1 MPLSTAYTRVRFQ
14 STLSMRRATKSVLG
28 HRFGGVISIHALH
41 EESDYSTNKTTT
53 RRKTFQSTL
62 SMRRATSGSVH
73 TVTPLSFQST
83 LSMRRATIADGYI
96 WAHYIGISI
105 HALHEESDKAVA
117 LKNPTRVRFQSTLS
131 MRRATCLTATVI
143 PSGALFQSTLSMRR
157 ATVQLDIFVRFLRR
171 KPAA

>member
-83 LSMRRATIADGYI
+83 LSMRRAT
-96 WAHYIGISI
+96 
-105 HALHEESDKAVA
+105 
-117 LKNPTRVRFQSTLS
+117 
-131 MRRATCLTATVI
+131 RR
-143 PSGALFQSTLSMRR
+143 
-157 ATVQLDIFVRFLRR
+157 
-171 KPAA
+171 

>member
-1 MPLSTAYTRVRFQ
+1 
-14 STLSMRRATKSVLG
+14 MRRATKSVLG

-131 MRRATCLTATVI
+131 MRRATVFAQNNT
-143 PSGALFQSTLSMRR
+143 PKHKFQSTLSMRR
-157 ATVQLDIFVRFLRR
+157 ATRKMPYSLHDPDSFQSTLSMRR
-171 KPAA
+171 ATI

>member
-62 SMRRATSGSVH
+62 SMRRAT
-73 TVTPLSFQST
+73 
-83 LSMRRATIADGYI
+83 IADGYI

-131 MRRATCLTATVI
+131 MRRATSA
-143 PSGALFQSTLSMRR
+143 
-157 ATVQLDIFVRFLRR
+157 
-171 KPAA
+171 